1 MIGPPK
7 SKRIRKRYIAFE
19 VKPELDNVIISRSEL
34 IGAIKYQLTKSAS
47 KAANNG
53 NFQTP
58 PWLIIL
64 EDNFGLIRCAHID
77 KDRTI
82 ELLANIKQIRA
93 RVNSDGS
100 KGAQTNDTAPK
111 KRYGDL
117 INIEINTL
125 GTTGTIKS
133 ARKKFLD
140 KSIRHKF

>member
-1 MIGPPK
+1 M
-7 SKRIRKRYIAFE
+7 FE

-34 IGAIKYQLTKSAS
+34 IGAIKYQLSKPTS

-82 ELLANIKQIRA
+82 KLLANIKQIRA

-100 KGAQTNDTAPK
+100 KGAQTNGTAPK
-111 KRYGDL
+111 KHYGDL

-133 ARKKFLD
+133 ARKKYLD
-140 KSIRHKF
+140 KHIRPNI

>member
-1 MIGPPK
+1 MQGLPK
-7 SKRIRKRYIAFE
+7 SKRMRKRYIVFE

-34 IGAIKYQLTKSAS
+34 IGAIKYQLSKSGV

-93 RVNSDGS
+93 RVNSDVS
-100 KGAQTNDTAPK
+100 KGAQTNGTARQ
-111 KRYGDL
+111 KRNGDL

-133 ARKKFLD
+133 AQKKYFNKYL
-140 KSIRHKF
+140 RHNI